1 MTNEA
6 TDVRSNANDQIAH
19 AAKMIGSSEPRRKV
33 FEEIN
38 RGKKRPKT
46 VDEIAEK
53 TGLDRIR
60 VYQEARRLYNNRIV
74 NQKKIN
80 GKIVYEK
87 DDFYHQHK
95 KKILRM
101 AGNKVAMDK
110 YPTKYNPRT
119 PAVVVNLKI
128 PQKKIDV
135 KQLSIGDIDSFQ
147 KVKEIDP
154 IPDVKYIP
162 ILEEVFKKGL
172 QKVLGEQGTFKD
184 WGGET
189 DDLLST
195 RFLLGGKRRTVAFA
209 LKGRG
214 KKGILTPGKMGKQ
227 GDQIQRL
234 FRAPADVFILQYCGQ
249 IGESV
254 LEQMQNLAIA
264 KSYLYE
270 KRVYYGIIDGQDT
283 ARIIQAYPECFE

>member
-1 MTNEA
+1 MF
-6 TDVRSNANDQIAH
+6 I
-19 AAKMIGSSEPRRKV
+19 K
-33 FEEIN
+33 
-38 RGKKRPKT
+38 
-46 VDEIAEK
+46 
-53 TGLDRIR
+53 
-60 VYQEARRLYNNRIV
+60 
-74 NQKKIN
+74 
-80 GKIVYEK
+80 
-87 DDFYHQHK
+87 HQHK